1 MLKISGLYQLKKIK
15 TMEQIN
21 YIKRLCQVAK
31 EKSLFGYH
39 SDSTYYF
46 QKAIAIAETSN
57 QFLCITEAIYK
68 ADLQNNK
75 FLAYTAYLKSL
86 DVAQNPVSLFRKT
99 LKNRDLMPMVSEF
112 AAKMPDMLFH
122 HLMIQTETAQDRM
135 ELVALFASIS
145 KSVSKQLPF
154 FLKNHAIRKAS

>member
-1 MLKISGLYQLKKIK
+1 
-15 TMEQIN
+15 MEQIN

-57 QFLCITEAIYK
+57 QFLCIAEAIYK

-75 FLAYTAYLKSL
+75 FLAYTAFLKSL
-86 DVAQNPVSLFRKT
+86 DVAKKPVSQFRKT
-99 LKNRDLMPMVSEF
+99 LKRSDLMPMISDF
-112 AAKMPDMLFH
+112 IAKMPDMLFH
-122 HLMIQTETAQDRM
+122 HLMIQTDSEKERL
-135 ELVALFASIS
+135 ELMAVFEPMLGSFSEQFPFSLMPVTIS
-145 KSVSKQLPF
+145 K
-154 FLKNHAIRKAS
+154 AS